1 MQTSKALEEERLT
14 FLPTSSLEL
23 TRSSISALSILLVL
37 SSSSLA
43 SRASSRARA
52 RDKALVSFSLA
63 SASALS
69 LSSAYLDEMFFSSA
83 NNCNTTEDPKVTS
96 RYARGSAPFHHKAPC
111 PAALVQVQASQN
123 QWESFIGSLLS
134 DSQVLQDQHL
144 LNLSLKTKNAAHV
157 G

>member
-1 MQTSKALEEERLT
+1 MQTRKDDKERLT

-43 SRASSRARA
+43 SKASSRARA

-69 LSSAYLDEMFFSSA
+69 LSSAYLEEMFFSSA
-83 NNCNTTEDPKVTS
+83 SNYNTTEEVTD
-96 RYARGSAPFHHKAPC
+96 
-111 PAALVQVQASQN
+111 L
-123 QWESFIGSLLS
+123 
-134 DSQVLQDQHL
+134 
-144 LNLSLKTKNAAHV
+144 
-157 G
+157 